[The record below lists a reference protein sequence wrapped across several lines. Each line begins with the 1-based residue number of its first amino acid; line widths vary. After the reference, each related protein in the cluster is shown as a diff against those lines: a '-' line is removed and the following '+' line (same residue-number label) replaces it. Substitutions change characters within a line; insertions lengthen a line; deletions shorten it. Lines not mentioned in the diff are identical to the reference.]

1 MRTSELH
8 KGQPIL
14 AFLAPSGA
22 NTTPFCQPAKSPF
35 HDPTSSRVLLLFRN
49 WRRQRFAATPSVGD
63 VFLIIGFGNKNM
75 DIVEII
81 TFVQTKMLFFRRAT
95 DHNGKDK
102 VINRPFVMLVS
113 TGKMNRQR
121 SAALVNQDMNLCPAF
136 TAVGRIVSS
145 CFSTQRSRYRFAID
159 SLPLPANPALPIV
172 KANHRLQHLVPDTL
186 LLPRLEP
193 FMQDTAG
200 NAEPISM
207 DCFPLATSPQNVP
220 EAIDDRPIVSPWTP
234 WPALLERFGQMLF
247 DSTPQWARDT
257 EIVDIFWLL
266 FILAFQDAPRWTFV
280 IGLTYCP
287 RGASFV

>member
-22 NTTPFCQPAKSPF
+22 NATPFCQPTKSPF
-35 HDPTSSRVLLLFRN
+35 HDPTACRMLLLVRN
-49 WRRQRFAATPSVGD
+49 WCRHWFAATASVGN
-63 VFLIIGFGNKNM
+63 VFLIIGFSNENM
-75 DIVEII
+75 NIIEII
-81 TFVQTKMLFFRRAT
+81 TFVQTKMLFFRRAR

-145 CFSTQRSRYRFAID
+145 CFSTQRSRYRFAVD

-172 KANHRLQHLVPDTL
+172 EANQRPQHLVPDTL

-200 NAEPISM
+200 NAEPIAM

-220 EAIDDRPIVSPWTP
+220 EAIDDVRLSARGRPGP
-234 WPALLERFGQMLF
+234 RFL
-247 DSTPQWARDT
+247 S
-257 EIVDIFWLL
+257 
-266 FILAFQDAPRWTFV
+266 
-280 IGLTYCP
+280 GLGKCFLIRRHNG
-287 RGASFV
+287 RGTRK